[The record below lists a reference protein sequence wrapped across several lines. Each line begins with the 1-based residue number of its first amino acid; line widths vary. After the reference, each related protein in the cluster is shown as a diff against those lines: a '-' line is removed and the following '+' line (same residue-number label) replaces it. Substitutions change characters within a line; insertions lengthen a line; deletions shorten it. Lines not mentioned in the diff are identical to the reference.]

1 MLTEGIVPAADVRA
15 LALVLPFYLICVIA
29 SPSLILGSSLVQ
41 ELLTCSTAK
50 YQFLHQQAD
59 HWHAADAL
67 QAEVDRKEV
76 ELTVLHLSACE
87 AHAQTK
93 AG

>member
-1 MLTEGIVPAADVRA
+1 
-15 LALVLPFYLICVIA
+15 
-29 SPSLILGSSLVQ
+29 
-41 ELLTCSTAK
+41 
-50 YQFLHQQAD
+50 
-59 HWHAADAL
+59 
-67 QAEVDRKEV
+67 VDRKEV